1 MSAGRAER
9 MKLVRKLRKAG
20 FDVERTGSGHWRVSN
35 GQGGTTILAFSPRS
49 SGTHVT
55 MKKLKAIGYEE

>member
-1 MSAGRAER
+1 

-35 GQGGTTILAFSPRS
+35 DRGGTTILAFSPRS
-49 SGTHVT
+49 SGTHIT
-55 MKKLKAIGYEE
+55 MKKLRNIGYEE